1 MRNLFS
7 RRALFSS
14 VLLIALF
21 IVSTGFSEKKSNETP
36 QSGTIK
42 LAYNYLADK
51 PVKYMNV
58 TKITQDMDV
67 NGQSML
73 VNVASSLGAVVRLAD
88 KQANNLDLEIKIDT
102 LGQSVDSPQGSSG
115 GAMTEVQGK
124 VFKMVISPAGKIIDN
139 SDAAKI
145 VYNVEGAGES
155 NLAQSFMSYFPA
167 LPENQVKIGD
177 TWTTHD
183 TINSKTQSMS
193 MWMPVEAV
201 NKLEEIKT
209 IDGINC
215 AILSATLSGS
225 RKMST
230 QSQGM
235 TINTSGTFTGTMT
248 LLFAINEGYFV
259 KESVTTK
266 MTGTIEIPDQ
276 NMSFPLVMDIVS
288 TNAVVK

>member
-7 RRALFSS
+7 RSALLSS

-21 IVSTGFSEKKSNETP
+21 IISTGFSQKKSNESQQT
-36 QSGTIK
+36 GTIK

-58 TKITQDMDV
+58 TKITQDMDI

-73 VNVASSLGAVVRLAD
+73 VNVASCLGAVVRLAD
-88 KQANNLDLEIKIDT
+88 KQANNLNLEIKVDT

-115 GAMTEVQGK
+115 GAVREVMGK
-124 VFKMVISPAGKIIDN
+124 VFKIVISPSGKTIDLT
-139 SDAAKI
+139 DAAKV

-167 LPENQVKIGD
+167 LPENPVKIGD
-177 TWTTHD
+177 TWTTKD
-183 TINSKTQSMS
+183 TIDSKTQSMS
-193 MWMPVEAV
+193 MWMPVEAI
-201 NKLEEIKT
+201 NKLEGIKT
-209 IDGINC
+209 IDGTDC

-248 LLFAINEGYFV
+248 LLFAIKEGYFV
-259 KESVTTK
+259 KETVTTK

-288 TNAVVK
+288 TNEIVK